1 MIEFIHIENFQAH
14 KSLCI
19 KLEQVTTLVG
29 PTDAGKSSITRFL
42 RWVLLNE
49 SAGEITT
56 WGEDHTFGEVS
67 VDGVGVQRMKSKK
80 ENSYRIGNDSQ
91 TPYDAVGK
99 SVPPDVA
106 TLLNVGDVNFQG
118 QLDPHFWL
126 SETPGEVSRQL
137 NAVVDLSAMDDLASA
152 MASDVLGWTNQVR
165 MNKTALDN
173 AKAKRAELKW
183 TEEANEEFRRVEWD
197 DAYAEQTR
205 NRIDSLA
212 KAVQRGVDARLAASE
227 ALESAER
234 GRERLL
240 DATVWLQAQE
250 LVNLTQNRVDSL
262 FKAIASLDV
271 WALRKE
277 ECKVGAETMRR
288 RAGDAGAWM
297 EAVDALKKK
306 ADEYQRLAK
315 MVVSVGMAQTV
326 AHAARENAAQAAKLL
341 SEAMGDN
348 CPLCGA
354 SKEDSNGW

>member
-1 MIEFIHIENFQAH
+1 MIESIHIENFQAH
-14 KSLCI
+14 KALGI
-19 KLEQVTTLVG
+19 NLEQVTTLVG

-49 SAGEITT
+49 SAGDITT
-56 WGEDHTFGEVS
+56 WGQDGTRGLVM
-67 VDGVGVQRMKSKK
+67 VDSRLIERRKNKK
-80 ENSYRIGNDSQ
+80 ENCYQIGEQ

-106 TLLNVGDVNFQG
+106 SLLNVGDVNFQG

-165 MNKTALDN
+165 MNKTALDK

-183 TEEANEEFRRVEWD
+183 TEEANEEFRRVEWA
-197 DAYAEQTR
+197 DAYAEQAR

-212 KAVQRGVDARLAASE
+212 KAVQRGVDARLASSE

-288 RAGDAGAWM
+288 LAGDAGAWM

-315 MVVSVGMAQTV
+315 IVVSVGMAQTV
-326 AHAARENAAQAAKLL
+326 AQSARENAAQAAKLL